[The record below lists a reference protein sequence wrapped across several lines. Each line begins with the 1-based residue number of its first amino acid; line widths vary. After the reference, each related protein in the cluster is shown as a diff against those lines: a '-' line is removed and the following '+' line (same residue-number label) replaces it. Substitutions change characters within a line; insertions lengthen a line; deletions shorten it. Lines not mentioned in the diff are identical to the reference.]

1 MAGLRGRQTG
11 ERAAAAAAQPG
22 FGPNRKREDI
32 LQDRAGRK
40 SGFYLKAASERSVC
54 KTEIRGRDFFPTDP
68 SPRVSNLGTLHPL
81 SQVSLRILGQ
91 DLVSVSVEIICIL
104 YFATR
109 MARS

>member
-40 SGFYLKAASERSVC
+40 SGFHLKAAPERSVC
-54 KTEIRGRDFFPTDP
+54 KTEIRGRDFFPMDP
-68 SPRVSNLGTLHPL
+68 SPRVSNLHPL

-91 DLVSVSVEIICIL
+91 DLVSVSVEIICTL

-109 MARS
+109 ITRS